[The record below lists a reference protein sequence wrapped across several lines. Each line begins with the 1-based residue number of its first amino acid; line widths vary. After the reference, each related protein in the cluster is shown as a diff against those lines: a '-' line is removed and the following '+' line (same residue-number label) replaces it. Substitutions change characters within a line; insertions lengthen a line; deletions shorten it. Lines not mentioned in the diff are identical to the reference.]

1 MSARISLVL
10 SDGCLATMLKN
21 LPVSARFAM
30 HLTAPAINTA
40 SHKLKTVTVFT
51 RSLPSFQ
58 GSLILHNRCLFYGA
72 FGALVNMTFIGAV
85 EHRRRG
91 TRRHVSTSRRS
102 ISHVSCCFNENLD
115 RIRTS

>member
-1 MSARISLVL
+1 MSARISLAL
-10 SDGCLATMLKN
+10 SDRCLATMLKN

-40 SHKLKTVTVFT
+40 SRKLKTVTVFT

-72 FGALVNMTFIGAV
+72 FGALVNMTFIG
-85 EHRRRG
+85 G
-91 TRRHVSTSRRS
+91 
-102 ISHVSCCFNENLD
+102 
-115 RIRTS
+115 